1 MAILMT
7 ITYQEQTALIEKF
20 NVAAR
25 KVMKLIQEDYR
36 ETFYGVLWHKQEDDS
51 IHFRYTLYDCRLVLT
66 AWEDGEFETYTEGE
80 LKDDIDPIILLVE
93 RGFLALLWIISTQK
107 PKRLP
112 GILSSLLEVMI
123 EEG

>member
-51 IHFRYTLYDCRLVLT
+51 IQM
-66 AWEDGEFETYTEGE
+66 A
-80 LKDDIDPIILLVE
+80 
-93 RGFLALLWIISTQK
+93 
-107 PKRLP
+107 
-112 GILSSLLEVMI
+112 SLRHI
-123 EEG
+123 RKGS